1 MKCCSECFQ
10 DHYLLK
16 FIEEHGDNGN
26 CEICGAESVKTI
38 DAQDLGGLFEPLID
52 LYEPA
57 QEDTHI
63 GGSETLAEC
72 MENWQVFSEKLDTNQ
87 QNSLLDEIMFG
98 GMRYKRRF
106 EHHTST
112 EGWADKDDSLYSTS
126 TGDIWNEFAEHLKRK
141 RRFIPKPDEFQHLS
155 NPADWLPDALEAAVV
170 KVTPVSV
177 FFRAREGSVR
187 ENFGHPKA
195 LPATQMSTPPPEK
208 ARRNRANAAGI
219 PYFYV
224 AEEEATAIAECRPFV
239 GAKVSVCK
247 TRAKKPLKV
256 ADLTKFHGVGSP
268 FGHGDLDALI
278 ERNTLLNALNEEL
291 AKPVNPEENE
301 VEYVPTQYLAE
312 LILNAGYDGI
322 RYRSAVNES
331 GRNLVFFNPD
341 DLEVQS
347 DTRLVEIKSIEV
359 HYASA

>member
-1 MKCCSECFQ
+1 MKCCAECFQ
-10 DHYLLK
+10 DEYLLK
-16 FIEEHGDNGN
+16 FIEKHGGNGN
-26 CEICGAESVKTI
+26 CEFCGAEGVKTI
-38 DAQDLGGLFEPLID
+38 EAHDLGGLFEPLID

-72 MENWQVFSEKLDTNQ
+72 MGNWQVFSEKLDTDQ

-106 EHHTST
+106 EHHTSS
-112 EGWADKDDSLYSTS
+112 EGWADKDDSLYSRS
-126 TGDIWNEFAEHLKRK
+126 TEDIWKEFADHIKSK

-155 NPADWLPDALEAAVV
+155 NPVDWLPDMLEAAALQ
-170 KVTPVSV
+170 VTPDSV

-195 LPATQMSTPPPEK
+195 FPATQMSAPPPGK
-208 ARRNRANAAGI
+208 ARRNRANPAGI
-219 PYFYV
+219 SYLYV

-247 TRAKKPLKV
+247 IRPKKTLKV
-256 ADLTKFHGVGSP
+256 ADLTEFHGVGSP
-268 FGHGDLDALI
+268 FGHGGLDALI

-312 LILNAGYDGI
+312 VILNAGYDGI
-322 RYRSAVNES
+322 RYRSTVSES
-331 GRNLVFFNPD
+331 GTNLVFFIPD
-341 DLEVQS
+341 DLEVLP
-347 DTRLVEIKSIEV
+347 DTRLVEIRSVEV